1 MRFVAMNVDYHAYAA
16 SVMFVGCVI
25 KTCLLCFCHYCCL
38 WFIIMLVC
46 ISYCSAKVGNL
57 FLFDKELMLSFD
69 KKMQSCVPVLQF
81 VVYMTCLFN
90 I

>member
-1 MRFVAMNVDYHAYAA
+1 
-16 SVMFVGCVI
+16 
-25 KTCLLCFCHYCCL
+25 
-38 WFIIMLVC
+38 MLVC

-57 FLFDKELMLSFD
+57 FLFDEELMLSFD

-81 VVYMTCLFN
+81 VVCMTCLFN

>member
-1 MRFVAMNVDYHAYAA
+1 
-16 SVMFVGCVI
+16 
-25 KTCLLCFCHYCCL
+25 
-38 WFIIMLVC
+38 MLVC

-57 FLFDKELMLSFD
+57 FLFDKGLVLYFD
-69 KKMQSCVPVLQF
+69 KKMQSCVSVLQF